1 MTNIA
6 IAIHGGAGTI
16 LKAEMPAEKEQQY
29 RQVLEKSLNA
39 GYEILRS
46 GGSALEAVEISVIYL
61 EDSPLFN
68 AGKGSVFNH
77 AGHHQMDAAIMCGK
91 TLEAGAVAG
100 VQQVKNPIS
109 LANQIRLHSDHV
121 LLMGEGALA
130 FARERGMNLEDDNYF
145 YDAYRYQQWKEAQ
158 KTNKAFLD
166 HSKSNNQDHK
176 FGTVGAV
183 ALDADGNLAAATST
197 GGLTNKRYNR
207 IGDSPLIGAGTYAN
221 NNTCAVSCT
230 GDGEFFIRAV
240 AAYDVSCLMEYK
252 GLSLQEASNIVVQ
265 DKLVKIK
272 GEGGLIA
279 IDAAGNIALPFNSE
293 GMYRALQRND
303 EPTYIGIY
311 RE

>member
-1 MTNIA
+1 MKNIA

-16 LKAEMPAEKEQQY
+16 LKADMPAEKEQQY
-29 RQVLEKSLNA
+29 RQALKESLTA
-39 GYEILRS
+39 AYEILRN
-46 GGSALEAVEISVIYL
+46 GGTALEAVELAVNRL

-77 AGHHQMDAAIMCGK
+77 AGQHDMDAAIMCGK
-91 TLEAGAVAG
+91 NLTAGAVAG

-121 LLMGEGALA
+121 LLMGEGALT
-130 FARERGMNLEDDNYF
+130 FARERKLPLENSDYF
-145 YDAYRYQQWKEAQ
+145 YDAYRYQQWEEAQ
-158 KTNKAFLD
+158 KTNKATLD
-166 HSKSNNQDHK
+166 HSRSSNQDHK

-183 ALDADGNLAAATST
+183 ALDAAGNLAAATST
-197 GGLTNKRYNR
+197 GGLTNKKYNR

-221 NNTCAVSCT
+221 NATCAVSCT

-240 AAYDVSCLMEYK
+240 VAYDVSCLMEYK
-252 GLSLQEASNIVVQ
+252 GLSLQEACKIVVQ

-293 GMYRALQRND
+293 GMYRACKRNS
-303 EPTYIGIY
+303 EPTYIEIY

>member
-16 LKAEMPAEKEQQY
+16 TKADMPADKEQQY
-29 RQVLEKSLNA
+29 RQTLEKSLSA

-46 GGSALEAVEISVIYL
+46 GGPALDAVEMAVMQL

-77 AGHHQMDAAIMCGK
+77 AGQHDMDAAIMCGK
-91 TLEAGAVAG
+91 DLTAGAVAG
-100 VQQVKNPIS
+100 VQQVKNPIL

-130 FARERGMNLEDDNYF
+130 FARERELSLENEEYF
-145 YDAYRYQQWKEAQ
+145 YDAYRYQQWEEAQ
-158 KTNKAFLD
+158 KTNKASLD
-166 HSKSNNQDHK
+166 HSKSKNQDHK

-183 ALDADGNLAAATST
+183 ALDAAGNLAAATST
-197 GGLTNKRYNR
+197 GGLTNKKYNR

-240 AAYDVSCLMEYK
+240 VAYDVSCLMEYK
-252 GLSLQEASNIVVQ
+252 GLSLQEACKIVVQ

-293 GMYRALQRND
+293 GMYRACKRNS
-303 EPTYIGIY
+303 EPTYIEIY
-311 RE
+311 R